1 MDTKNTSHQIEK
13 KLIDKGAAMPTL
25 VVLLGAICVIALALG
40 VAYLIVSLL
49 WWLICLGLGIEFSWF
64 AALGVFA
71 VCMLLRWVVSAAK
84 PKQ

>member
-25 VVLLGAICVIALALG
+25 IVLLGAICVIALALG

-49 WWLICLGLGIEFSWF
+49 WWMICLGLGIEFSWF
-64 AALGVFA
+64 AALGIFA
-71 VCMLLRWVVSAAK
+71 ICMLLRWVVSAAK
-84 PKQ
+84 PK